1 MTVADIAGNSDSI
14 SNTIAVDDSTVPFL
28 DQSKLELLPNSAV
41 EGSPL
46 KFTVSAIDA
55 YDQSYQLRYHW
66 DLDPTLDSDG
76 NGDPKDDPNFV
87 GSDVDITFQQ
97 TGRVDVVLTVFDQS
111 GNKDS
116 HPFTVN
122 VNQES
127 EPTSVFGIVIVVLF
141 VGVITMAIS
150 MIGYRRWQ
158 KNIAIELLTGR
169 GLSQP
174 EAEEH
179 IRMISQRTKVPI
191 FAPAAVIAGL
201 KSDEQVVTSGDR
213 VKQAEKAQYESIYGA
228 QTQDPNAGF
237 APQAQDPNA
246 GFAPRTFASQP
257 MNQQISQGSQA
268 AADAAL

>member
-1 MTVADIAGNSDSI
+1 
-14 SNTIAVDDSTVPFL
+14 
-28 DQSKLELLPNSAV
+28 
-41 EGSPL
+41 
-46 KFTVSAIDA
+46 
-55 YDQSYQLRYHW
+55 
-66 DLDPTLDSDG
+66 
-76 NGDPKDDPNFV
+76 
-87 GSDVDITFQQ
+87 
-97 TGRVDVVLTVFDQS
+97 
-111 GNKDS
+111 
-116 HPFTVN
+116 
-122 VNQES
+122 
-127 EPTSVFGIVIVVLF
+127 
-141 VGVITMAIS
+141 MAIS

-257 MNQQISQGSQA
+257 MNQQISQVSQA
-268 AADAAL
+268 AADAALEMFAEDETESIIESRVSDESQPVIEAKVNSGGIELPQSVKSQIKKSDSTKSLEVSKVIDDSRQINCPECQHEFRIRVPKGVPQAVVACPACNSDFGLDFS